1 MIDIFTHV
9 LPPRYLH
16 ALQDAA
22 VAGHRPAQA
31 GQWLES
37 NAALGDM
44 EARFREMDRF
54 PGLKQ
59 VLTLAT
65 PPLDTLVA
73 PDKAV
78 ELARLAND
86 EMAAL
91 VTKYP
96 DRFVAAVACLPLCDT
111 APAIAEAERAI
122 QQLSFRGV
130 QIFTNL
136 NGELLDTARLSPLYA
151 RMAELDLP
159 IWIHPWDLP
168 GGIAEAEG
176 IKDPVIAHGLRWPY
190 DTSVTM
196 VRLLKAGI
204 FDRYPSIKFITHHC
218 GGMVPFFAGR
228 LRVLDLRHFY
238 ADTAV
243 FGGTASLMCGYAFFG
258 ADHLLFGSDMPL
270 GASRQ
275 GKLGFT
281 AETIESVQ
289 GMDIPGADK
298 LKIFESNAR
307 TLLKLPV

>member
-22 VAGHRPAQA
+22 LSGHAPAQA

-44 EARFREMDRF
+44 DARFREMDRF
-54 PGLKQ
+54 PGLMQ

-65 PPLDTLVA
+65 PPPDTLVA

-86 EMAAL
+86 EIGAL
-91 VTKYP
+91 LTKYP
-96 DRFVAAVACLPLCDT
+96 DRFVAAVACLPLRDT
-111 APAIAEAERAI
+111 AAAIAEAERAI
-122 QQLSFRGV
+122 LQLGFRGV
-130 QIFTNL
+130 QIFTNI
-136 NGELLDTARLSPLYA
+136 NGELPDTPRLMPLYA

-159 IWIHPWDLP
+159 IWIHPWDVP
-168 GGIAEAEG
+168 GGLAEAQG
-176 IKDPVIAHGLRWPY
+176 IQDPVITHGLRWPY
-190 DTSVTM
+190 DTSVAM

-204 FDRYPSIKFITHHC
+204 VDRYPNIKFITHHC

-228 LRVLDLRHFY
+228 LRVPDLRRFY

-243 FGGTASLMCGYAFFG
+243 FGGTPSLMCGHAFFG

-281 AETIESVQ
+281 AETIESVE
-289 GMDIPGADK
+289 GMQVPQADK
-298 LKIFESNAR
+298 DKIFQGNAR

>member
-22 VAGHRPAQA
+22 LSGHAPAQA

-37 NAALGDM
+37 NAALGNM

-54 PGLKQ
+54 PELKQ

-78 ELARLAND
+78 ELAQLAND

-96 DRFVAAVACLPLCDT
+96 DRFVAAVACLPLRDT
-111 APAIAEAERAI
+111 AAAVREADRAM
-122 QQLSFRGV
+122 QQLNFRGV
-130 QIFTNL
+130 QIFTNM
-136 NGELLDTARLSPLYA
+136 NGELPDAARLSPLYA

-159 IWIHPWDLP
+159 IWTHPWDLP
-168 GGIAEAEG
+168 GGITESQG
-176 IKDPVIAHGLRWPY
+176 IKDPVITHGLRWPY
-190 DTSVTM
+190 DTSVAM
-196 VRLLKAGI
+196 VRLFKAGI
-204 FDRYPSIKFITHHC
+204 FDRHPNIKLITHHC

-228 LRVLDLRHFY
+228 LRVPDLRHFY

-281 AETIESVQ
+281 AETIESVE
-289 GMDIPGADK
+289 GMDIPPADK
-298 LKIFESNAR
+298 VKILEDNAR